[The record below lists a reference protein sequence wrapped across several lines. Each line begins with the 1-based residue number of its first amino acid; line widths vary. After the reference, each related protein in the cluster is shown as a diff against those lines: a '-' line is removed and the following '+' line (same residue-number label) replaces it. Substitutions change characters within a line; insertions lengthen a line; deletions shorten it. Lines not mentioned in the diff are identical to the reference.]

1 MDYQNY
7 NYTQKPPKNNNTGLI
22 IAIAVLASVLVIVLI
37 AVMIFVA
44 SSINSGE
51 TITQDTSAVT
61 STQPQQPVQQPQ
73 QPVQQ
78 QPVQQQPTPQPQ
90 PQPAPQ
96 PQPQPQ
102 QPVQQQP
109 ASNDK
114 AAKKSAYSARAA
126 QIEEYT
132 KTHLDTAT
140 TQVEINRES
149 ANVFEQWDV
158 LLNDV
163 YQYLKTIMPND
174 EFKQLEKDELNW
186 IKEKEK
192 AMKDASAEWGGGSGE
207 PMARYGTASRY
218 TKERCY
224 YLISLIK

>member
-78 QPVQQQPTPQPQ
+78 PQQPVQPT
-90 PQPAPQ
+90 

-109 ASNDK
+109 APQQPASNDK
-114 AAKKSAYSARAA
+114 ATKKSAYSARAA

-174 EFKQLEKDELNW
+174 EFKQLEKDEINW

-192 AMKDASAEWGGGSGE
+192 AMKEASAEWGGGSGE

>member
-44 SSINSGE
+44 SSINSSE

-61 STQPQQPVQQPQ
+61 STQPQQPVQQQPAQQPQ
-73 QPVQQ
+73 QPAQ
-78 QPVQQQPTPQPQ
+78 PQPQ
-90 PQPAPQ
+90 PQPT

-109 ASNDK
+109 ANNDK

-140 TQVEINRES
+140 TQNEINRES

-174 EFKQLEKDELNW
+174 EFKQLEKDEINW

-192 AMKDASAEWGGGSGE
+192 AMKEASAEWDGGSGE

>member
-78 QPVQQQPTPQPQ
+78 QPTPQPQ

-114 AAKKSAYSARAA
+114 ATKKSAYSARAA

-192 AMKDASAEWGGGSGE
+192 AMKEASAEWGGGSGE

-224 YLISLIK
+224 YLISLIE

>member
-22 IAIAVLASVLVIVLI
+22 IAIAVLASVLVIGLI

-61 STQPQQPVQQPQ
+61 STQPQQPVQQ

-192 AMKDASAEWGGGSGE
+192 ATKDASAEWGGGSGE

>member
-73 QPVQQ
+73 QPVQ
-78 QPVQQQPTPQPQ
+78 PTPQPQ
-90 PQPAPQ
+90 PQQ
-96 PQPQPQ
+96 PVQQ

-114 AAKKSAYSARAA
+114 ATKKSAYSARAA

-174 EFKQLEKDELNW
+174 EFKQLEKDEINW

-192 AMKDASAEWGGGSGE
+192 AMKE
-207 PMARYGTASRY
+207 Y
-218 TKERCY
+218 TNSNE
-224 YLISLIK
+224 ISLSQIERLLYND

>member
-73 QPVQQ
+73 QPVQ
-78 QPVQQQPTPQPQ
+78 PT
-90 PQPAPQ
+90 

-109 ASNDK
+109 ANNDK

-140 TQVEINRES
+140 TQNEINRES

-174 EFKQLEKDELNW
+174 EFKQLEKDEINW

-192 AMKDASAEWGGGSGE
+192 AMKEASAEWGGGSGE

>member
-7 NYTQKPPKNNNTGLI
+7 NYAQKPPKNNNTGLI

-78 QPVQQQPTPQPQ
+78 QPTPQPQ

-114 AAKKSAYSARAA
+114 ATKKSAYSARAA

-174 EFKQLEKDELNW
+174 EFKQLEKDEINW

-192 AMKDASAEWGGGSGE
+192 AMKEASAEWGGGSGE

>member
-78 QPVQQQPTPQPQ
+78 QPTPQPQ

-114 AAKKSAYSARAA
+114 ATKKSAYSARAA

-192 AMKDASAEWGGGSGE
+192 AMKEASAEWGGGSGE

>member
-61 STQPQQPVQQPQ
+61 STQPQQPVQQP
-73 QPVQQ
+73 Q

-192 AMKDASAEWGGGSGE
+192 ATKDASAEWGGGSGE

>member
-78 QPVQQQPTPQPQ
+78 QPTPQPQ

-114 AAKKSAYSARAA
+114 ATKKSAYSARAA

-192 AMKDASAEWGGGSGE
+192 ATKDASAEWGGGSGE